1 MNQGEN
7 MLNKI
12 SMKKLL
18 SKHMQEINNELTF
31 QQREELVLEWLVE
44 GLTTEEIASILHVQP
59 EMVELITEFA
69 IEHYKPAWAN

>member
-1 MNQGEN
+1 
-7 MLNKI
+7 MLNKVG
-12 SMKKLL
+12 MYKLL
-18 SKHMQEINNELTF
+18 SAHMREVNNELTF

-44 GLTTEEIASILHVQP
+44 GLTTEEIANTLNVQP